1 MTRHDSARGAAAREP
16 GDSMTTRSRT
26 SCRTWAALLALSLL
40 ALGETAPAKDLS
52 QRLGLGFDMMANSQ
66 SPVSG
71 NQGLGAGLSGR
82 YWIDSTWAIQGIV
95 GFNVSS
101 ISSFELGDVEV
112 TRDVDTFAVSFE
124 GRLLGNVVDEPNM
137 HLYAGGLFGV
147 SYADVE
153 AGSVGADQVVG
164 SFGALGGAE
173 FFLQGLPNLSL
184 STEIGFAVNVG
195 SDPDFVSAG
204 TTGNLF
210 GGVAV
215 HYYFGATG
223 TARREPAAFEA
234 APAPTDVPAA
244 PAPRARPA
252 PAPAP
257 LPKPAPSPEG
267 WDIH

>member
-1 MTRHDSARGAAAREP
+1 MNER
-16 GDSMTTRSRT
+16 RSK
-26 SCRTWAALLALSLL
+26 SSRTWALVAGLSVLTL
-40 ALGETAPAKDLS
+40 TTAATAKDLS

-147 SYADVE
+147 SYADVSS
-153 AGSVGADQVVG
+153 GDYGADQVVG

-184 STEIGFAVNVG
+184 STELGFAVNVG

-215 HYYFGATG
+215 HYYFGA
-223 TARREPAAFEA
+223 ANLPRREPASFEA
-234 APAPTDVPAA
+234 APAPAEVAPI
-244 PAPRARPA
+244 PAPRVRSTPA
-252 PAPAP
+252 PAPVP
-257 LPKPAPSPEG
+257 QPVPSPEG